1 MPLTQEYKWRGVNCQ
16 GNVMKFWEMRYGG
29 GGGWGREPII
39 GYSISSW
46 GISCPL
52 LSGRLDP
59 TLTKT
64 YFAINL

>member
-1 MPLTQEYKWRGVNCQ
+1 MERSELSRKCHEILGNGIWGRGV
-16 GNVMKFWEMRYGG
+16 
-29 GGGWGREPII
+29 WGREPII

-52 LSGRLDP
+52 LSGWLDP

>member
-1 MPLTQEYKWRGVNCQ
+1 MGE
-16 GNVMKFWEMRYGG
+16 GG
-29 GGGWGREPII
+29 GVGKGTHNRVQYLIL
-39 GYSISSW
+39 

-52 LSGRLDP
+52 LSGWLDP

>member
-1 MPLTQEYKWRGVNCQ
+1 MERSELSRKCHEIL
-16 GNVMKFWEMRYGG
+16 GNEIWGR
-29 GGGWGREPII
+29 GGWGREPII

>member
-1 MPLTQEYKWRGVNCQ
+1 MERSELSRKCHEIL
-16 GNVMKFWEMRYGG
+16 GNEIWGRGG
-29 GGGWGREPII
+29 GVGKGTHNRVQYLIL
-39 GYSISSW
+39 

-52 LSGRLDP
+52 LSGWLDP

>member
-1 MPLTQEYKWRGVNCQ
+1 MERSELSRKCHEIL
-16 GNVMKFWEMRYGG
+16 GNEIWGRE
-29 GGGWGREPII
+29 GGWGRELII

-52 LSGRLDP
+52 LSGWLDP